1 MKQLH
6 PLFRVCGLLLAMWTC
21 APAQAAE
28 PVPSP
33 AVQVSQ
39 LANGMTLIVKVDRR
53 AATAVHMPWVRVGSV
68 DEVDGTSGVAHVLEH
83 LMFKGT
89 PSVPEGEFS
98 KRVAAMGGSDNA
110 FTSRDMTAYHQQ
122 VPAARLPDVMRLEA
136 DRFANIRWT
145 ADAFAPEMRVIQE
158 ERRQRVE
165 ESPQARMFEAYAAVA
180 HLAHPY
186 RRPVIGWMHDLTA
199 MPPADARAFH
209 QRWYVPANAA
219 VVVVGD
225 VDPAAVRVLAEQTY
239 GAIPAGVVPDRKPQT
254 EPPQFGVRRL
264 EYKAQ
269 TRQPLVVLGYR
280 APGMAPL
287 GATTDPQ
294 SDDAL
299 ALALLAGVLDGDSA
313 SRLEKALVQ
322 GQGGRR
328 LADNVGASFGLM
340 GRGPQQFW
348 LTGTPA
354 AGVAPADLEQALK
367 AEVRRVAV
375 SGVSDAEL
383 QRVKNQWMASEVYKL
398 DSVFGQARELG
409 GYWVQGWP
417 PDSGPVLLERL
428 SKVTAAQVQ
437 DVAKRYFDDNQS
449 TVGWLLPEVA
459 P

>member
-1 MKQLH
+1 
-6 PLFRVCGLLLAMWTC
+6 
-21 APAQAAE
+21 
-28 PVPSP
+28 
-33 AVQVSQ
+33 
-39 LANGMTLIVKVDRR
+39 
-53 AATAVHMPWVRVGSV
+53 
-68 DEVDGTSGVAHVLEH
+68 
-83 LMFKGT
+83 
-89 PSVPEGEFS
+89 
-98 KRVAAMGGSDNA
+98 
-110 FTSRDMTAYHQQ
+110 
-122 VPAARLPDVMRLEA
+122 
-136 DRFANIRWT
+136 
-145 ADAFAPEMRVIQE
+145 
-158 ERRQRVE
+158 
-165 ESPQARMFEAYAAVA
+165 
-180 HLAHPY
+180 
-186 RRPVIGWMHDLTA
+186 
-199 MPPADARAFH
+199 
-209 QRWYVPANAA
+209 
-219 VVVVGD
+219 
-225 VDPAAVRVLAEQTY
+225 
-239 GAIPAGVVPDRKPQT
+239 
-254 EPPQFGVRRL
+254 
-264 EYKAQ
+264 
-269 TRQPLVVLGYR
+269 
-280 APGMAPL
+280 
-287 GATTDPQ
+287 
-294 SDDAL
+294 
-299 ALALLAGVLDGDSA
+299 
-313 SRLEKALVQ
+313 VQ